1 MSDVPFHLTRAGARF
16 YEHTLPELVRQVS
29 RLAAAVERLADLHE
43 RAGKQPQPGKD
54 DDHDP
59 EDR

>member
-1 MSDVPFHLTRAGARF
+1 MTDFHRTEMGHRLI
-16 YEHTLPELVRQVS
+16 EHTLPELVRQVS

-43 RAGKQPQPGKD
+43 QAGEQPQPGKD

>member
-1 MSDVPFHLTRAGARF
+1 MTEFHQTQMGHRLI
-16 YEHTLPELVRQVS
+16 EHTLPELVRQVS

-43 RAGKQPQPGKD
+43 RAGNPPKKETD
-54 DDHDP
+54 DEP

>member
-43 RAGKQPQPGKD
+43 RAGNPPKKETD
-54 DDHDP
+54 DEP
-59 EDR
+59 EKRNP